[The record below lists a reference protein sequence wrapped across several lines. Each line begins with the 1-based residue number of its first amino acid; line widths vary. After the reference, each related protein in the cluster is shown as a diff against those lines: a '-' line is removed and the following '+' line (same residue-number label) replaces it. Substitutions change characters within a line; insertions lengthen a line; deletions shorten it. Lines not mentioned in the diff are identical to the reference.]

1 MKNINVILL
10 KKLEDLTSPE
20 EQQVV
25 DMLCQR
31 LLIEHK
37 KNDKSGIYSV
47 TQSILAYN
55 SNRMEGST
63 LSEDQTRNLF
73 LTGTL
78 LQSDDIYVVKD
89 VEEATGH
96 FLMFNEML
104 HNYTKPI
111 SEAIIKKYHYRLK
124 AGVFEDMANGYP
136 CGEYKNRKNFVSD
149 IITASPNQVETQMS
163 KLLDWYHSC
172 ENTLENIVQF
182 HVYYENIHPFCDG
195 NGRTGRIIL
204 FKECLKNGIIP
215 PIISNDNKMIY
226 NQALNKAQ
234 KTDNIEDLLS
244 IIQES
249 QNNYY
254 KIICDYLYIYE
265 KNTD

>member
-1 MKNINVILL
+1 MKNINVLLL
-10 KKLEDLTSPE
+10 KKLEDLTSSE

-37 KNDKSGIYSV
+37 KNDKSGIYSISQI
-47 TQSILAYN
+47 TFAYN
-55 SNRMEGST
+55 SNGMEGST
-63 LSEDQTRNLF
+63 LSEYQTKNLF

-78 LQSDDIYVVKD
+78 PQSDNIYVVKD

-104 HNYTKPI
+104 HNYSKSI
-111 SEAIIKKYHYRLK
+111 IEEIIKKYHYRLK
-124 AGVFEDMANGYP
+124 SGVFEDMANGYP

-149 IITASPNQVETQMS
+149 ITTATPDQVETQMS
-163 KLLDWYHSC
+163 KLLNWYHGC

-195 NGRTGRIIL
+195 NV
-204 FKECLKNGIIP
+204 E
-215 PIISNDNKMIY
+215 
-226 NQALNKAQ
+226 
-234 KTDNIEDLLS
+234 
-244 IIQES
+244 QE
-249 QNNYY
+249 
-254 KIICDYLYIYE
+254 E
-265 KNTD
+265 